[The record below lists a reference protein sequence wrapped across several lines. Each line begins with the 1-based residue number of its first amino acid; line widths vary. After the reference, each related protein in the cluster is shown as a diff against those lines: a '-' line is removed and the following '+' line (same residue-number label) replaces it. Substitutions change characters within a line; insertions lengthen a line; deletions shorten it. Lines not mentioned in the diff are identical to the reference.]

1 MKGVKH
7 YKKDGS
13 THTGKNH
20 KMRDGTLHSGV
31 THTASSVKLFH
42 YGELS
47 KKAQAKAKTSWRK

>member
-7 YKKDGS
+7 YKKDG
-13 THTGKNH
+13 TAFNGGTH
-20 KMRDGTLHSGV
+20 KMADGTLHSNK

-47 KKAQAKAKTSWRK
+47 NKAKTKAKKSWGK

>member
-13 THTGKNH
+13 AYTGKTH
-20 KMRDGTLHSGV
+20 KMKDGVLHSGV

-47 KKAQAKAKTSWRK
+47 KKTKTKARDGWRK